1 MHYTLHYDTLLHLCI
16 EGAASLTENHV
27 LAIMRTNNE
36 VFMLK
41 PLGKRVLIKPIE
53 MKAGVLFVSGAKPV
67 QYEVVAIGDDVT
79 KVKPTDVIYLE
90 KHYGAE
96 IEHDKQKFLVV
107 EEASILA
114 KID

>member
-1 MHYTLHYDTLLHLCI
+1 M
-16 EGAASLTENHV
+16 TENRV
-27 LAIMRTNNE
+27 LAIMRTTNG

-41 PLGKRVLIKPIE
+41 PLGKRVLVRPIE
-53 MKAGVLFVSGAKPV
+53 MKAGALFISGAKPV
-67 QYEVVAIGDDVT
+67 QYEVMGLGDEVT
-79 KVKPTDVIYLE
+79 KVAVGNIIYLE

-114 KID
+114 KVVD

>member
-1 MHYTLHYDTLLHLCI
+1 
-16 EGAASLTENHV
+16 
-27 LAIMRTNNE
+27 MRTNKG

-41 PLGKRVLIKPIE
+41 PLGKRVLIKPVE

-67 QYEVVAIGDDVT
+67 QYEVMGLGDEVTKVAIGNI
-79 KVKPTDVIYLE
+79 IYLE

-96 IEHDKQKFLVV
+96 IEHNKEKFLVV

-114 KID
+114 KVLD